1 MENFE
6 PKIDQKIT
14 KASELRAGNIF
25 KLKDAEKWPNKNFLA
40 IDVNLPTVKNDII
53 LHDPIHKEGVKALE
67 AELTNEGWKPTKE
80 INEIFI
86 NTDEEIEIIEK

>member
-1 MENFE
+1 MEKFE
-6 PKIDQKIT
+6 PKIDQAIT
-14 KASELRAGNIF
+14 KASELRAGNVF
-25 KLKDAEKWPNKNFLA
+25 KLKNTEKQPNKNFLA
-40 IDVNLPTVKNDII
+40 IDVVLPDDII
-53 LHDPIHKEGVKALE
+53 LPPDPIHKEGVKAME